1 MSETILQTFGWW
13 IGVIELPALSA
24 LFWMIWTSRKEFERG
39 LQDVRGELTLHMID
53 VARSYAQTRDLRSLE
68 NRITAHLLRI
78 EAKLDVTAL
87 KAEKNSIEKG

>member
-13 IGVIELPALSA
+13 IGVIELPTLSA

-39 LQDVRGELTLHMID
+39 LQDVRAELTLHMID
-53 VARSYAQTRDLRSLE
+53 VARSYAQTKDLRLLE
-68 NRITAHLLRI
+68 NRLTAHLLRI